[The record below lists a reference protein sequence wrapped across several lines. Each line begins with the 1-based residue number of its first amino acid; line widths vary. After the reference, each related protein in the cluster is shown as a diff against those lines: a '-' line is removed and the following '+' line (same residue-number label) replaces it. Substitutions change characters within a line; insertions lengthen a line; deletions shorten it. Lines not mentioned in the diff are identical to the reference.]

1 MYLVH
6 NFNVCIIVAII
17 LYGKYKYSN
26 MVNETVFNNNAIYVF
41 DMKCSY
47 PHIWKKLYQCMVTH
61 IWGEPYQCKYIKVK
75 SYQYVCKY
83 IWKKQY
89 QCRYPKISFSHYNM
103 MLDHIEN
110 YNREQ
115 LSRSSNPLVLYQLGM
130 AGDKPS
136 QCYSLY
142 NYIAHVIIKLNR
154 YILIHPEYRWMDV
167 YQIYRIGRSMFIKY
181 YHEYVR

>member
-1 MYLVH
+1 
-6 NFNVCIIVAII
+6 
-17 LYGKYKYSN
+17 
-26 MVNETVFNNNAIYVF
+26 
-41 DMKCSY
+41 
-47 PHIWKKLYQCMVTH
+47 MVTH

-103 MLDHIEN
+103 MLDHIEK

-181 YHEYVR
+181 HHEYVR